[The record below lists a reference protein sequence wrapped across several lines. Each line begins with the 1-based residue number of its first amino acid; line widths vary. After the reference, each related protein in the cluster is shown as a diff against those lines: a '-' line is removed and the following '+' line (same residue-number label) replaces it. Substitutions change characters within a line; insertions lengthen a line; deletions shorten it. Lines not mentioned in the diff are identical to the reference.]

1 MPYWIVIVPQNPE
14 HMPSSDNAQVAA
26 KILEQMASGA
36 EKIEII
42 KDERVQFFDCGGNLE
57 TVSCPRC
64 HADIDTDW
72 WSQTMSADF
81 DEDTGF
87 MLNDYRLPC
96 CSSSVSLNALDYSFH
111 QAFGRFALS
120 AMNPKIGELSVEA
133 IVKIEAALG
142 CEVSVVYQ
150 HI

>member
-1 MPYWIVIVPQNPE
+1 MPYWIVIVPRHPQY
-14 HMPSSDNAQVAA
+14 MPSLDNAQIAT
-26 KILEQMASGA
+26 KILEQLVSGA
-36 EKIEII
+36 EKIEVI
-42 KDERVQFFDCGGNLE
+42 KNEHVQFFDCGGNFE

-72 WSQTMSADF
+72 WGQTMSIDF
-81 DEDTGF
+81 DEEAGF
-87 MLNDYRLPC
+87 RLNEYRLPC
-96 CSSSVSLNALDYSFH
+96 CSSSISLNALKYSFH

-120 AMNPKIGELSVEA
+120 AMNPSIGDISGEA
-133 IVKIEAALG
+133 VLKVEAALG